1 MMIRVFI
8 LLLGLCSLLFAEGTP
23 PGDAAKSEV
32 KNQKSEGK
40 AAETPPNPPAHR
52 GGEAEVPSLAQM
64 QTPEVKSETP
74 PDPPST
80 GRSRLESRG
89 DNTEDVPWLHVEVE
103 TKYTWISQTSI
114 ARCWTTKSRD
124 DTTRVNVGQLCLLL
138 DAHWTHKT
146 CETDTCYLEI
156 KEVRRR
162 LAVPKATATVTAW
175 SENPHIEQTSVKMA
189 P

>member
-1 MMIRVFI
+1 MIRVFI
-8 LLLGLCSLLFAEGTP
+8 LLLGLCSPL
-23 PGDAAKSEV
+23 
-32 KNQKSEGK
+32 
-40 AAETPPNPPAHR
+40 
-52 GGEAEVPSLAQM
+52 LAQM
-64 QTPEVKSETP
+64 QTHEVRTVTV
-74 PDPPST
+74 PDT
-80 GRSRLESRG
+80 
-89 DNTEDVPWLHVEVE
+89 TTPWLHVEVE

-124 DTTRVNVGQLCLLL
+124 DTTRVNVGQLCLML

-175 SENPHIEQTSVKMA
+175 SESPHIEQTAVKMA

>member
-1 MMIRVFI
+1 MNKLMIVLC
-8 LLLGLCSLLFAEGTP
+8 LLWCALPKGAFAQMQTH
-23 PGDAAKSEV
+23 EV
-32 KNQKSEGK
+32 RT
-40 AAETPPNPPAHR
+40 ETPPNPPAEAR
-52 GGEAEVPSLAQM
+52 GNEEV
-64 QTPEVKSETP
+64 
-74 PDPPST
+74 
-80 GRSRLESRG
+80 
-89 DNTEDVPWLHVEVE
+89 VPWLHVEVE

-124 DTTRVNVGQLCLLL
+124 DTTRVNVGQLCLML

-146 CETDTCYLEI
+146 CESDTCYLEI

-175 SENPHIEQTSVKMA
+175 SESPHIEQTSVKMA